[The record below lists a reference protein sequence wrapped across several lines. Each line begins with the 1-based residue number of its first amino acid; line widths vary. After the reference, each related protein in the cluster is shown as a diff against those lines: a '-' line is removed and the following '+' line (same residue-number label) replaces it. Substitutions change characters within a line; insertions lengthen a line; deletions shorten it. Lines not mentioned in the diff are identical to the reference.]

1 MNTLAMILAA
11 LIAGPT
17 IGAAA
22 SVTGN
27 VKALCEKG
35 LQGTYTPGPQGT
47 DVCPDGD
54 WAALFGK
61 VRRPS
66 ALRTKNDA
74 LHPTTVARSGDA
86 PVVGVRL

>member
-1 MNTLAMILAA
+1 MNMLAMILAA

-17 IGAAA
+17 IGTAA

-54 WAALFGK
+54 WAVLFGK
-61 VRRPS
+61 IKAKRPQD
-66 ALRTKNDA
+66 KK
-74 LHPTTVARSGDA
+74 
-86 PVVGVRL
+86 